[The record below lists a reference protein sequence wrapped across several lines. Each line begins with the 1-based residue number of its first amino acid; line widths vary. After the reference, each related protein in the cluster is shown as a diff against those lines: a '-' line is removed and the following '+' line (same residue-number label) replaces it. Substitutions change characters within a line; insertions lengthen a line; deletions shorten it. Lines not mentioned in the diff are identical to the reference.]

1 MDLKGLPSELEQ
13 FVEQEISEGTY
24 QSAEEVVS
32 AALRLLQAHKAKGNH
47 ASLSP
52 NGQSRTV
59 PRSAEEVVQAIRD
72 ALATGHYDAAHQL
85 AMEGAKHYPQHD
97 ALQQYAHILAP
108 PAVRNVPSSSESRAA
123 VKANGEWLK
132 AHRQDYLGRWVALRA
147 GELVRVDDSYEALV
161 ADLDTTNLLLTK
173 IV

>member
-32 AALRLLQAHKAKGNH
+32 TALRLLQAHKAKGDH

-59 PRSAEEVVQAIRD
+59 PRSAEEVVQAIRN

-85 AMEGAKHYPQHD
+85 AREGAKHYLQHE
-97 ALQQYAHILAP
+97 ALQQYAHVLAP
-108 PAVRNVPSSSESRAA
+108 PAVRNVPSSSDSRAA

-132 AHRQDYLGRWVALRA
+132 PTA
-147 GELVRVDDSYEALV
+147 
-161 ADLDTTNLLLTK
+161 K
-173 IV
+173 IISVVGWRFARGNWCASMITMRSWWRTWTPQNSCSQR